1 MELKSI
7 IEECA
12 KRKIQ
17 LWIENGKL
25 HFRSPV
31 GVFDEKLK
39 QNIKVNKDAIIEYL
53 NRKERKKLPSSLFKW
68 FNYCF
73 TCKVRQKCNFIFSF

>member
-53 NRKERKKLPSSLFKW
+53 NRKERKKNS
-68 FNYCF
+68 
-73 TCKVRQKCNFIFSF
+73 I

>member
-53 NRKERKKLPSSLFKW
+53 VYLL
-68 FNYCF
+68 
-73 TCKVRQKCNFIFSF
+73 

>member
-39 QNIKVNKDAIIEYL
+39 QNIKVNYCIGMENPY
-53 NRKERKKLPSSLFKW
+53 
-68 FNYCF
+68 NYRN
-73 TCKVRQKCNFIFSF
+73 KGK

>member
-39 QNIKVNKDAIIEYL
+39 QNIKVNIMNYIENFL
-53 NRKERKKLPSSLFKW
+53 MIRKK
-68 FNYCF
+68 
-73 TCKVRQKCNFIFSF
+73 VRF